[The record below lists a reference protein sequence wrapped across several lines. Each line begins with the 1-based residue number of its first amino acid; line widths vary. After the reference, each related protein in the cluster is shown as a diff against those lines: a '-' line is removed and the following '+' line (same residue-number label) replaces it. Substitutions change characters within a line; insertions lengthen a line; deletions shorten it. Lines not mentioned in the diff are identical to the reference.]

1 MPMLGRYEMNRM
13 GRKPAHPTGWLTR
26 AMRVDILTL
35 FPQVFESP
43 LSCSIVKR
51 AQDNGLVE
59 IALTDIR
66 DFSTDSYRKVDDKP
80 YGGGPGM
87 VMMPGPVFDC
97 FEHVKQLSPEPGR
110 AILLTPQGRP
120 FNQAKALELS
130 AEKRLILIAGKYE
143 GFDERI
149 RAGLGAEQISIG
161 DYVLSG
167 GELAAMVIIDAVVRL
182 LAGALGDEDSAKDD
196 SFIAGLLEY
205 PHYTRPETFRGM
217 KVPEIL
223 LSGDH
228 AKIAEWRRQQSLK
241 RTKKWRPDLLE
252 DGDNA

>member
-1 MPMLGRYEMNRM
+1 
-13 GRKPAHPTGWLTR
+13 
-26 AMRVDILTL
+26 MRIDILTL
-35 FPQVFESP
+35 FPEMFVSP
-43 LSCSIVKR
+43 LSCSIIKR
-51 AQDNGLVE
+51 AQDNGIIE
-59 IALTDIR
+59 IAITDIR

-97 FEHVKQLSPEPGR
+97 FEHVRKLSDEKGR
-110 AILLTPQGRP
+110 IILLTPQGQK
-120 FNQAKALELS
+120 FDQVKAHQLS
-130 AEKRLILIAGKYE
+130 TEKRLIFIAGKYE

-149 RAGLGAEQISIG
+149 RTSLGAEQISIG

-182 LAGALGDEDSAKDD
+182 LDGALGDEDSAKDD
-196 SFIAGLLEY
+196 SFSEGLLEY
-205 PHYTRPETFRGM
+205 PHYTRPEVFRGM

-228 AKIAEWRRQQSLK
+228 AKIAEWRRRQALE
-241 RTKKWRPDLLE
+241 RTKKWRPDLLNRI
-252 DGDNA
+252 DKGRTVQ

>member
-1 MPMLGRYEMNRM
+1 
-13 GRKPAHPTGWLTR
+13 
-26 AMRVDILTL
+26 MRVDILTL
-35 FPQVFESP
+35 FPDVFESP
-43 LSCSIVKR
+43 LSCSILKR

-59 IALTDIR
+59 IALADIR
-66 DFSTDSYRKVDDKP
+66 DFATDSYRKVDDKP

-97 FEHVKQLSPEPGR
+97 FEHVQKLSPEKGR
-110 AILLTPQGRP
+110 VILLTPQGQK
-120 FNQAKALELS
+120 FDQAKALELA

-149 RAGLGAEQISIG
+149 RTGLGAEQISIG

-182 LAGALGDEDSAKDD
+182 LAGVLGDEDSAKDD
-196 SFIAGLLEY
+196 SFSEGLLEY
-205 PHYTRPETFRGM
+205 PQYTRPEVFRGM
-217 KVPEIL
+217 KVPDIL

-228 AKIAEWRRQQSLK
+228 AKIADWRRQKSLD
-241 RTKKWRPDLLE
+241 RTKRWRPDLLIRKRTE
-252 DGDNA
+252 EH

>member
-1 MPMLGRYEMNRM
+1 MCIRID
-13 GRKPAHPTGWLTR
+13 
-26 AMRVDILTL
+26 VLTL
-35 FPQVFESP
+35 FPQFFESP

-51 AQDNGLVE
+51 AQDDGLVE
-59 IALTDIR
+59 IALADIR
-66 DFSTDSYRKVDDKP
+66 DFTTDSYRKVDDKP

-97 FEHVKQLSPEPGR
+97 FEHVQKLSPEPGR
-110 AILLTPQGRP
+110 RLLLTPQGKP
-120 FNQAKALELS
+120 FNQAKAQELS

-149 RAGLGAEQISIG
+149 RTGLGAEQISIG

-167 GELAAMVIIDAVVRL
+167 GELPVMVIIDAVVRL
-182 LAGALGDEDSAKDD
+182 LEGALGDEDSAKDD
-196 SFIAGLLEY
+196 SFSEGLLEY
-205 PHYTRPETFRGM
+205 PHYTRPENFRGM

-228 AKIAEWRRQQSLK
+228 AKIAQWRRRQSIE
-241 RTKKWRPDLLE
+241 RTKKYRPDLLKE
-252 DGDNA
+252 NDG

>member
-1 MPMLGRYEMNRM
+1 
-13 GRKPAHPTGWLTR
+13 
-26 AMRVDILTL
+26 MRIDILTL
-35 FPQVFESP
+35 FPDMFESP
-43 LSCSIVKR
+43 LSCSILKR
-51 AQDNGLVE
+51 ARDNRLVE

-66 DFSTDSYRKVDDKP
+66 DFAMDNYRKVDDKP

-87 VMMPGPVFDC
+87 VMMPGPVFEC
-97 FEHVKQLSPEPGR
+97 FEHVQKLSPEKGR
-110 AILLTPQGRP
+110 IILLTPQGQK
-120 FNQAKALELS
+120 FDQAKARQLS

-149 RAGLGAEQISIG
+149 RTGLGAEQISIG

-182 LAGALGDEDSAKDD
+182 LAGALGDEESAKND
-196 SFIAGLLEY
+196 SFSEGLLEH
-205 PHYTRPETFRGM
+205 PQYTRPEVFRGM

-228 AKIAEWRRQQSLK
+228 AKIAEWRRQQALE
-241 RTKKWRPDLLE
+241 RTKKWRPDLFKINE
-252 DGDNA
+252 DREEE

>member
-1 MPMLGRYEMNRM
+1 
-13 GRKPAHPTGWLTR
+13 
-26 AMRVDILTL
+26 MRLDILTL
-35 FPQVFESP
+35 FPDMFESP
-43 LSCSIVKR
+43 LSCSILKR
-51 AQDNGLVE
+51 AQDNGLIE
-59 IALTDIR
+59 IAITDIR
-66 DFSTDSYRKVDDKP
+66 DFATDNYRKVDDKP

-97 FEHVKQLSPEPGR
+97 FEHVRKLSPEKGR
-110 AILLTPQGRP
+110 IILLSPQGQR

-130 AEKRLILIAGKYE
+130 AEKRLIFIAGKYE

-149 RAGLGAEQISIG
+149 RTGLGAEQISIG

-196 SFIAGLLEY
+196 SFSESAGGGLEY
-205 PHYTRPETFRGM
+205 PQYTRPEVFRGM
-217 KVPEIL
+217 NVPEIL

-228 AKIAEWRRQQSLK
+228 AKIAEWRRQQSLE
-241 RTKKWRPDLLE
+241 RTKKYRPDLLTRRDHNE
-252 DGDNA
+252 IH